1 MYVEAMEVEK
11 ERTERQLGKLQLV
24 VSKELVR
31 RHCIIV
37 ELTDIL
43 RMNPFMLL
51 ISLPT
56 NSFMKHMYS
65 SFTPNLRES
74 SERHGKRGREGK
86 ESKREEG
93 GGGKMRKEV
102 GAVRKGS
109 QLATLFCHGVQ
120 PHLVKLARFWI
131 TLATSVSFLD
141 VFSSGY
147 SEHRKK
153 QSKIYKVLRKTE
165 KGCGFEVCV

>member
-1 MYVEAMEVEK
+1 MDPTPQLVQLLI
-11 ERTERQLGKLQLV
+11 ERTARVRVGGGGGKEQECVWKPWRWKRKGQRRLCKLQLV

-31 RHCIIV
+31 RHCSNI

-86 ESKREEG
+86 ESKREGEEGENEEG
-93 GGGKMRKEV
+93 GGSGKERKSNSYPLLPWCAASPCEV
-102 GAVRKGS
+102 G
-109 QLATLFCHGVQ
+109 
-120 PHLVKLARFWI
+120 
-131 TLATSVSFLD
+131 
-141 VFSSGY
+141 
-147 SEHRKK
+147 
-153 QSKIYKVLRKTE
+153 
-165 KGCGFEVCV
+165 

>member
-1 MYVEAMEVEK
+1 MDPTPQLGQLLIEGTARVRVRGREGSGK
-11 ERTERQLGKLQLV
+11 EEECVWKPWRWKRKGQRQLRKLQLV

-31 RHCIIV
+31 RHCSNI

-86 ESKREEG
+86 ESKGEAG
-93 GGGKMRKEV
+93 GGG
-102 GAVRKGS
+102 
-109 QLATLFCHGVQ
+109 
-120 PHLVKLARFWI
+120 
-131 TLATSVSFLD
+131 
-141 VFSSGY
+141 
-147 SEHRKK
+147 
-153 QSKIYKVLRKTE
+153 
-165 KGCGFEVCV
+165 